1 MSCGR
6 GEGKTI
12 NVYQGYIELQRER
25 VQPLTKRQEQS
36 LNIAL
41 RRGYEKG
48 FQNMIRKEMFEE
60 KAKRHA
66 RKLPKDYNR
75 LKKPI
80 LPNRWTNYKE
90 GWSKDNW
97 GYTSENLTPDA
108 VKAAIDK
115 MIGQLHDPHFVEALK
130 ACYLPE
136 VTE

>member
-1 MSCGR
+1 MICGR

-12 NVYQGYIELQRER
+12 NVYKGYMELLRER
-25 VQPLTKRQEQS
+25 VQPMTKRQEQS

-48 FQNMIRKEMFEE
+48 FQNMIRKKMFEE

-66 RKLPKDYNR
+66 RKMPTGYNR

-80 LPNRWTNYKE
+80 LPNRWTNYRE

-97 GYTSENLTPDA
+97 GFTNADLTPHAIEEA
-108 VKAAIDK
+108 VEK
-115 MIGQLHDPHFVEALK
+115 LVE
-130 ACYLPE
+130 
-136 VTE
+136 VHS